1 MEIISNPIVFIGM
14 PVYNSENTIRQTLE
28 SIVYQD
34 YVEWKLLISD
44 NYSTDL
50 TREICQE
57 FVALDDRI
65 TLHQQSENI
74 GAWNNFI
81 FVLEKSE
88 GPYFKFQAA
97 DDVLSRD
104 YLKSNVL
111 ELEVDNSIL
120 GSSSPD
126 CWDWEYAEQKSP
138 VIFELRGSQRYRLRT
153 LRENCWRSNGLFY
166 AIYRTNEIRNVITK
180 EIFASKI
187 AILDWLILARLVK
200 AGNIN
205 RSKSGLMILGS
216 NGASNSKDLAWFNQL
231 RGFRSKI
238 FPYWGLYRHILNKD
252 VPVNFF
258 GKIEILF
265 WILQLMINHYK
276 GMANIFLKKIF
287 NKTSMQ
293 EIQ

>member
-1 MEIISNPIVFIGM
+1 MVFIGM

-28 SIVYQD
+28 SIVCQD
-34 YVEWKLLISD
+34 YDEWKLLISD
-44 NYSTDL
+44 NFSTDL

-88 GPYFKFQAA
+88 GPYFKYQAA

-111 ELEVDNSIL
+111 ELEVDSSIL

-153 LRENCWRSNGLFY
+153 LRKNCWRSNGLFY
-166 AIYRTNEIRNVITK
+166 AIYRTSEIRKVITK
-180 EIFASKI
+180 EIFVSKI
-187 AILDWLILARLVK
+187 AILDWLILARLAK
-200 AGNIN
+200 IGNIN
-205 RSKSGLMILGS
+205 RSNSGLMILGS
-216 NGASNSKDLAWFNQL
+216 NGASNSKNLTWFTQL
-231 RGFRSKI
+231 LGVRAKL
-238 FPYWGLYRHILNKD
+238 FPYFGFYGL
-252 VPVNFF
+252 
-258 GKIEILF
+258 
-265 WILQLMINHYK
+265 
-276 GMANIFLKKIF
+276 LKKSSSKLLIGGAGEVLLWITQLQIIHMRGLLWIVF
-287 NKTSMQ
+287 KKKTRL
-293 EIQ
+293 

>member
-1 MEIISNPIVFIGM
+1 MVFIGM

-28 SIVYQD
+28 SIVCQD
-34 YVEWKLLISD
+34 YDEWKLLISD
-44 NYSTDL
+44 NFSTDL
-50 TREICQE
+50 TRQICQE
-57 FVALDDRI
+57 FVELDDRI

-88 GPYFKFQAA
+88 GPYFKYQAA

-111 ELEVDNSIL
+111 ELEVDSSIL

-126 CWDWEYAEQKSP
+126 CWDWEYGEQKSP
-138 VIFELRGSQRYRLRT
+138 VSFELRGSQRYRLRT

-166 AIYRTNEIRNVITK
+166 AIYRTTEIRNVVTK

-216 NGASNSKDLAWFNQL
+216 NGASNSKDLTWFKQL
-231 RGFRSKI
+231 TGLRAKI
-238 FPYWGLYRHILNKD
+238 FPYFGFYSLLRKSSGKLLIGATVEVFLWLIELQFTHIKGLLWLIMKESEK
-252 VPVNFF
+252 
-258 GKIEILF
+258 GKNT
-265 WILQLMINHYK
+265 Q
-276 GMANIFLKKIF
+276 
-287 NKTSMQ
+287 
-293 EIQ
+293 

>member
-1 MEIISNPIVFIGM
+1 MEISSNPMVFIGM

-28 SIVYQD
+28 SIVCQD
-34 YVEWKLLISD
+34 YDEWKLLISD
-44 NYSTDL
+44 NFSTDL
-50 TREICQE
+50 TRQICQE
-57 FVALDDRI
+57 FVELDDRI

-88 GPYFKFQAA
+88 GPYFKYQAA

-111 ELEVDNSIL
+111 ELEVDSSIL

-126 CWDWEYAEQKSP
+126 CWDWEYGEQKSP
-138 VIFELRGSQRYRLRT
+138 VSFELRGSQRYRLRT

-166 AIYRTNEIRNVITK
+166 AIYRTTEIRNVVTK

-216 NGASNSKDLAWFNQL
+216 NGASNSKDLTWFKQL
-231 RGFRSKI
+231 TGLRAKI
-238 FPYWGLYRHILNKD
+238 FPYFEFYGLLRKSSGILSI
-252 VPVNFF
+252 
-258 GKIEILF
+258 GGTIEVLT
-265 WILQLMINHYK
+265 WIMALQLGHTK
-276 GMANIFLKKIF
+276 GIIRLLFKER
-287 NKTSMQ
+287 S
-293 EIQ
+293 

>member
-1 MEIISNPIVFIGM
+1 MVFIGM

-28 SIVYQD
+28 SIVCQD
-34 YVEWKLLISD
+34 YDEWKLLISD
-44 NYSTDL
+44 NFSTDL

-57 FVALDDRI
+57 FVELDDRI

-88 GPYFKFQAA
+88 GPYFKYQAA

-111 ELEVDNSIL
+111 ELEVDSSIL

-126 CWDWEYAEQKSP
+126 CWDWEYGQQKSP

-231 RGFRSKI
+231 TSFRSKI
-238 FPYWGLYRHILNKD
+238 FPYWGFYRLLKKSSGKLLIGASVEVLLWLIEMQLAHTKGLLWLILKK
-252 VPVNFF
+252 F
-258 GKIEILF
+258 GKG
-265 WILQLMINHYK
+265 IN
-276 GMANIFLKKIF
+276 
-287 NKTSMQ
+287 TQ
-293 EIQ
+293 

>member
-1 MEIISNPIVFIGM
+1 MVFIGM

-28 SIVYQD
+28 SIMCQD
-34 YVEWKLLISD
+34 YDEWKLLISD
-44 NYSTDL
+44 NFSTDL

-88 GPYFKFQAA
+88 GPYFKYQAA

-111 ELEVDNSIL
+111 ELEVDGSIL

-187 AILDWLILARLVK
+187 AILDWLILARLAK
-200 AGNIN
+200 IGNIN
-205 RSKSGLMILGS
+205 RSNSGLMILGS
-216 NGASNSKDLAWFNQL
+216 NGASNSNDLTWFKQL
-231 RGFRSKI
+231 TGLRAKI
-238 FPYWGLYRHILNKD
+238 FPYFKFYSLLRKSTGLLSI
-252 VPVNFF
+252 
-258 GKIEILF
+258 GGTIEVLT
-265 WILQLMINHYK
+265 WIMALQLGHTK
-276 GMANIFLKKIF
+276 GIIRLLFKER
-287 NKTSMQ
+287 S
-293 EIQ
+293 

>member
-28 SIVYQD
+28 SIVCQD
-34 YVEWKLLISD
+34 YDEWKLLISD
-44 NYSTDL
+44 NFSTDL

-57 FVALDDRI
+57 FVELDDRI

-111 ELEVDNSIL
+111 ELEVDSSIL

-126 CWDWEYAEQKSP
+126 CWDWEYGEQKSP

-216 NGASNSKDLAWFNQL
+216 NGASNSKELAWFNQL
-231 RGFRSKI
+231 TSFRSKI
-238 FPYWGLYRHILNKD
+238 FPYWG
-252 VPVNFF
+252 FF
-258 GKIEILF
+258 RLLKKSSGKLLIGASAEVLF
-265 WILQLMINHYK
+265 WIIEMQLAHTK
-276 GMANIFLKKIF
+276 GLLWLILKKSGKGI
-287 NKTSMQ
+287 NTQ
-293 EIQ
+293 

>member
-28 SIVYQD
+28 SIVCQD
-34 YVEWKLLISD
+34 YDEWKLLISD
-44 NYSTDL
+44 NFSTDL

-57 FVALDDRI
+57 FVELDDRI

-111 ELEVDNSIL
+111 ELEVDSSIL

-126 CWDWEYAEQKSP
+126 CWDWEYEEQKSP

-216 NGASNSKDLAWFNQL
+216 NGASNSKELAWFNQL
-231 RGFRSKI
+231 TSFRSKI
-238 FPYWGLYRHILNKD
+238 FPYWG
-252 VPVNFF
+252 FF
-258 GKIEILF
+258 RLLKKSSGKLLIGASVEVLF
-265 WILQLMINHYK
+265 WIIEMQLAHTK
-276 GMANIFLKKIF
+276 GLLWLILKKSGKGI
-287 NKTSMQ
+287 NTQ
-293 EIQ
+293 

>member
-1 MEIISNPIVFIGM
+1 VEISSNPMVFIGM

-28 SIVYQD
+28 SIVCQD
-34 YVEWKLLISD
+34 YDEWKLLISD
-44 NYSTDL
+44 NFSTDL
-50 TREICQE
+50 TRQICQE
-57 FVALDDRI
+57 FVELDDRI

-88 GPYFKFQAA
+88 GPYFKYQAA

-111 ELEVDNSIL
+111 ELEVDSSIL

-126 CWDWEYAEQKSP
+126 CWDWEYGEQKSP
-138 VIFELRGSQRYRLRT
+138 VSFELRGSQRYRLRT

-166 AIYRTNEIRNVITK
+166 AIYRTTEIRNVVTK

-216 NGASNSKDLAWFNQL
+216 NGASNSKDLTWFKQL
-231 RGFRSKI
+231 TGLRAKI
-238 FPYWGLYRHILNKD
+238 FPYFEFYGLLRKSSGILSI
-252 VPVNFF
+252 
-258 GKIEILF
+258 GGTIEVLT
-265 WILQLMINHYK
+265 WIMALQLGHTK
-276 GMANIFLKKIF
+276 GIIRLLFKER
-287 NKTSMQ
+287 S
-293 EIQ
+293 